1 MISPKIGGLIIFI
14 LPILP
19 LIFSIIY
26 KNTKK
31 QSYFEL
37 FFVVAVIVSAFFS
50 YAYKQ
55 LLELPLSDREISYY
69 SDFSGQLFL
78 KTFNNML
85 IPLIYL
91 SLLVIFY
98 FVFYRTRKIS

>member
-37 FFVVAVIVSAFFS
+37 FFVVAVILSAFFS
-50 YAYKQ
+50 YTYKK
-55 LLELPLSDREISYY
+55 LLELPLTDREKVYY
-69 SDFSGQLFL
+69 SDLGGQLFL
-78 KTFNNML
+78 KTFDNIL
-85 IPLIYL
+85 IPIVYL

-98 FVFYRTRKIS
+98 FVFYRTRQN